1 MPLPRG
7 LGRGLLPGL
16 LSGKATRRAPAVP
29 GRLAAVPG
37 LLLLPQG
44 DAGRLL
50 L

>member
-1 MPLPRG
+1 MQLPRG
-7 LGRGLLPGL
+7 LGRGLLPA
-16 LSGKATRRAPAVP
+16 LSGKATLRAPAVP

-44 DAGRLL
+44 DTGRLL